1 MIIIPAQQLTS
12 SGAVA
17 QSLHAIVPFFLLW
30 LGILILDFSLE
41 YGKKRKVE
49 KYMKH
54 RNCIYF

>member
-17 QSLHAIVPFFLLW
+17 QSLQAIVPFFLLW
-30 LGILILDFSLE
+30 LGMLILDFPNE

-49 KYMKH
+49 K
-54 RNCIYF
+54 